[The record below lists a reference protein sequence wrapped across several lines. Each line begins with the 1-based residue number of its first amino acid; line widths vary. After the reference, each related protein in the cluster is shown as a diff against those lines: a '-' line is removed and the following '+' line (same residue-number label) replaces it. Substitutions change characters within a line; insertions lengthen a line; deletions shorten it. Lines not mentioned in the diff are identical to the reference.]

1 MTKPVFRLRIFPY
14 LIVCILLFNGCS
26 KETPADTGLP
36 ASVRLNEKYG
46 TEPLQNMDV
55 YLPANRN
62 STDTKV
68 LILIHGGAWAS
79 GDKAD
84 FGSFIDTL
92 KKRLPDYALFNI
104 NYRLS
109 APPQN
114 PFPTQELDV
123 KKAVE
128 YIYNNRNAY
137 GVSDN
142 FSLGGASAGAHL
154 SLLQAFKY
162 TSPVKIRTVIDFFGP
177 TDMNDLYNNP
187 GVIPQATIAAIVGA
201 TPASNP
207 DLYNQSSPIRFV
219 TGTNACPTII
229 LQGSDD
235 LLVNATSQSKALR
248 DRLLINGTPVQYVEY
263 AGKGHGE
270 DWDNATYTDAFSRIQ
285 AFLEFYNP

>member
-1 MTKPVFRLRIFPY
+1 MIK
-14 LIVCILLFNGCS
+14 LLFRFRFIVWLIAGTALLNGCS
-26 KETPADTGLP
+26 KEEPQVTGLP
-36 ASVRLNEKYG
+36 AAVRLNVPYG
-46 TEPLQNMDV
+46 SEPLQNMDV
-55 YLPANRN
+55 YLPANRTATN
-62 STDTKV
+62 TKV

-84 FGSFIDTL
+84 FASFIDTL
-92 KKRLPDYALFNI
+92 KKRLPGYAVFNI

-128 YIYNNRNAY
+128 FIYNNRADY
-137 GVSDN
+137 AVSDN
-142 FSLGGASAGAHL
+142 FSMGGASAGAHL
-154 SLLQAFKY
+154 SLLHAYKY
-162 TSPVKIRTVIDFFGP
+162 ASPVKIRTVIDFFGP

-187 GVIPQATIAAIVGA
+187 GVVPQVTIAAIVGA

-219 TGTNACPTII
+219 TGSNACPTII

-235 LLVNATSQSKALR
+235 LLVNAESQSKALR

-270 DWDNATYTDAFSRIQ
+270 DWDNATYADAFTRIQ
-285 AFLEFYNP
+285 AFMEFYNP